1 MVSFTWRENP
11 RTTNDETKVK
21 IQNAF
26 YDVLKGISRV
36 DDFASAIDSSLQSI
50 TEGTKEELVD
60 FFQNAIDEKMKDT
73 TIEKAFR
80 DAGILKIYQDLSKG
94 SARSQDMGYIK
105 QIMKKFNQS
114 LKDLESSSSL
124 QRQIELRSKDV
135 KPDSIDLMDSRLGK
149 YKSFKLKDA
158 LLKFTTEKGALGKRI
173 PNKDTVFVSSKNMKT
188 AEDLIR
194 FQRLDPNKEGE
205 EMIRLTNAII
215 FKTTKGFLTWQE
227 LTKKNLLLEEGVF
240 SSTKKSNRKDKKEI
254 NNLILKELDIESNVY
269 KNRKELE
276 EKFQSGNKEEKNRAL
291 TELVFNVIRENE
303 LIIREYLT
311 PILNNP
317 YLISEIIL
325 KITPSL
331 KKPTLSILELTNTDM
346 TIIFKY
352 LTSGKLTDSDLKDI
366 TKEKFIQPLFE
377 RVEKENR
384 TIMEPIKELPE
395 DRRKEF
401 LEENF
406 GKNEFV
412 DRVLAKVESSSPKN
426 IDRMK
431 DDFRIIINELKKE
444 GKPVKLQVY
453 GKGFSIEEPVKA
465 GFKASEAKGIK
476 ESDILSNLTV
486 DITIEF
492 KHEKILRIEPTTLK
506 SEDANKVEAF
516 MDKLADIVDE
526 LEDLR

>member
-1 MVSFTWRENP
+1 MVEFKYRGNFKKFSADTKNTIQEDFYNALTKGLDVDVFLSYIEEAF
-11 RTTNDETKVK
+11 RT
-21 IQNAF
+21 
-26 YDVLKGISRV
+26 LK
-36 DDFASAIDSSLQSI
+36 D
-50 TEGTKEELVD
+50 GTKEELGN
-60 FFQNAIDEKMKDT
+60 FIQNAIEEKMKDT

-80 DAGILKIYQDLSKG
+80 DSGILKIYQDLSKG

-105 QIMKKFNQS
+105 QIMKKFDQS

-135 KPDSIDLMDSRLGK
+135 KPDSIDLMSSNFEGDR
-149 YKSFKLKDA
+149 LKDV
-158 LLKFTTEKGALGKRI
+158 LLQFSTEKGESGQGL
-173 PNKDTVFVSSKNMKT
+173 PFVSTKNMKT

-205 EMIRLTNAII
+205 EMIRLKDAII
-215 FKTTKGFLTWQE
+215 FKTTQGFSTWQE

-254 NNLILKELDIESNVY
+254 DNLILKELDIESNVY

-276 EKFQSGNKEEKNRAL
+276 EKFQSGDKEEKNRAL
-291 TELVFNVIRENE
+291 TELVFNVVRENE

-311 PILNNP
+311 PVLNNP
-317 YLISEIIL
+317 YLISEITL

-331 KKPTLSILELTNTDM
+331 KKPTLSILKLTNTDM
-346 TIIFKY
+346 IIIFKY
-352 LTSGKLTDSDLKDI
+352 LTSGKLTNSDLKDI

-377 RVEKENR
+377 RVDK
-384 TIMEPIKELPE
+384 TMQPIRELPE
-395 DRRKEF
+395 DKRKKF

-412 DRVLAKVESSSPKN
+412 DRVLAKVESNPPKN

-444 GKPVKLQVY
+444 GKPVKLKVY

-465 GFKASEAKGIK
+465 GFKRSEERGIK

>member
-36 DDFASAIDSSLQSI
+36 DDFASAIDSSLQSV
-50 TEGTKEELVD
+50 TEGTKEELLD
-60 FFQNAIDEKMKDT
+60 FIQNAIDEKMEET

-80 DAGILKIYQDLSKG
+80 DSGILKIYQDLSKG
-94 SARSQDMGYIK
+94 SAKSQDMGYIK

-114 LKDLESSSSL
+114 LKDLENSSSL

-135 KPDSIDLMDSRLGK
+135 KPDSIDLMSSNFEGDR
-149 YKSFKLKDA
+149 LKDI
-158 LLKFTTEKGALGKRI
+158 LLQFSTEKGESGQGL
-173 PNKDTVFVSSKNMKT
+173 PFVSTKNMKT

-205 EMIRLTNAII
+205 EMIRLRNAIV
-215 FKTTKGFLTWQE
+215 FKTKKDFIDWQE

-254 NNLILKELDIESNVY
+254 DNLILKELDIESNVY

-276 EKFQSGNKEEKNRAL
+276 EKFQSGDKEEKNRAL

-317 YLISEIIL
+317 YLISEITL

-352 LTSGKLTDSDLKDI
+352 LTSGKLTDTDLKDI

-377 RVEKENR
+377 RVEKGNR

-395 DRRKEF
+395 DRRQEF

-412 DRVLAKVESSSPKN
+412 DRVLAKVESSPPKN

-431 DDFRIIINELKKE
+431 DDFRIIINELKRE

>member
-11 RTTNDETKVK
+11 RITNDETKIK

-26 YDVLKGISRV
+26 YDVLKGVSRV
-36 DDFASAIDSSLQSI
+36 DDFTSAIDDSLQSI

-60 FFQNAIDEKMKDT
+60 FFQNAIDEKMEDT
-73 TIEKAFR
+73 TIKKAFR
-80 DAGILKIYQDLSKG
+80 DAEILKIYQDLSKG
-94 SARSQDMGYIK
+94 SAKSQDMGYIK
-105 QIMKKFNQS
+105 RIMKNFDKS

-135 KPDSIDLMDSRLGK
+135 KPDSIDLMDSK
-149 YKSFKLKDA
+149 FKNVRLKDA
-158 LLKFTTEKGALGKRI
+158 LLEFTTEKGALGKRP
-173 PNKDTVFVSSKNMKT
+173 PNRDTVFVSSKNMKT

-194 FQRLDPNKEGE
+194 FQKLDPNKQGE
-205 EMIRLTNAII
+205 NMIRLTNAII
-215 FKTTKGFLTWQE
+215 FKTTQGFLTWQE
-227 LTKKNLLLEEGVF
+227 ITKKNLLLEEGAF
-240 SSTKKSNRKDKKEI
+240 SSSRKSNRKDKKEI
-254 NNLILKELDIESNVY
+254 DNLILKQLDIESDVF
-269 KNRKELE
+269 KDRKELA
-276 EKFQSGNKEEKNRAL
+276 EKFLSGENKEEKNRIL

-311 PILNNP
+311 PVLDNP
-317 YLISEIIL
+317 YLISEITL

-331 KKPTLSILELTNTDM
+331 KKPTLSILQLTNTDM
-346 TIIFKY
+346 KIIFKY
-352 LTSGKLTDSDLKDI
+352 LTSGKLTDGDLKDI

-377 RVEKENR
+377 RVNEK
-384 TIMEPIKELPE
+384 MQPIRELPE
-395 DRRKEF
+395 DERKKF

-412 DRVLAKVESSSPKN
+412 DRVLAKVESSPPKN

-465 GFKASEAKGIK
+465 GFKGSEERGIK

-506 SEDANKVEAF
+506 SEDSNKVEAF

>member
-1 MVSFTWRENP
+1 MVSFVWRENP
-11 RTTNDETKVK
+11 RTINNETKIK

-26 YDVLKGISRV
+26 YDVLKGISKV
-36 DDFASAIDSSLQSI
+36 DDFTSAIGDSLQNI

-60 FFQNAIDEKMKDT
+60 FFQNAIDEKMKET

-80 DAGILKIYQDLSKG
+80 DSGILKIYQDLSKG
-94 SARSQDMGYIK
+94 SAKSQDMGYIK

-114 LKDLESSSSL
+114 LKELESSPSL

-135 KPDSIDLMDSRLGK
+135 KPDSIDLMGSK
-149 YKSFKLKDA
+149 FKNVRLKDA
-158 LLKFTTEKGALGKRI
+158 LLEFTTEKGALGKRP
-173 PNKDTVFVSSKNMKT
+173 PNRDTVFVSSKNMKT

-194 FQRLDPNKEGE
+194 FQKLDPNKQGE
-205 EMIRLTNAII
+205 NMIRLTNAII
-215 FKTTKGFLTWQE
+215 FKTTQGFLTWQE
-227 LTKKNLLLEEGVF
+227 ITKKNLLLEEGVF
-240 SSTKKSNRKDKKEI
+240 SSSRKSNRKDKKEI
-254 NNLILKELDIESNVY
+254 DNLILKQLDIESNVY

-276 EKFQSGNKEEKNRAL
+276 EKFQSGDKEEKNRAL

-317 YLISEIIL
+317 YLISEITL

-331 KKPTLSILELTNTDM
+331 KKPTKKLLELTLSE
-346 TIIFKY
+346 IKLLFKY
-352 LTSGKLTDSDLKDI
+352 LTSKQVTDSELKEFE
-366 TKEKFIQPLFE
+366 TEKFINPLFE
-377 RVEKENR
+377 TVDEK
-384 TIMEPIKELPE
+384 IEPIKKLPE
-395 DRRKEF
+395 NRRKEF
-401 LEENF
+401 LEESF

-412 DRVLAKVESSSPKN
+412 DRIMAKIESKPFES
-426 IDRMK
+426 IRDMK
-431 DDFRIIINELKKE
+431 VKLEIIIKELERE

-453 GKGFSIEEPVKA
+453 GKGFSIEEPIKE
-465 GFKASEAKGIK
+465 GFKASEVKGIK

-506 SEDANKVEAF
+506 SEDSNKVEAF

>member
-1 MVSFTWRENP
+1 MISFMWRERRRELNP
-11 RTTNDETKVK
+11 ETKV
-21 IQNAF
+21 IFQNAF

-36 DDFASAIDSSLQSI
+36 DNFTSAIDDSLQTI
-50 TEGTKEELVD
+50 EEGTKEELIN
-60 FFQNAIDEKMKDT
+60 FIQNAIDEKMENT

-80 DAGILKIYQDLSKG
+80 DSGILEIYQDLSKG
-94 SARSQDMGYIK
+94 SEKSQDMGYIK
-105 QIMKKFNQS
+105 QIMKKFDQS

-135 KPDSIDLMDSRLGK
+135 KPDSIDLVDSK
-149 YKSFKLKDA
+149 FKNVRLKDA
-158 LLKFTTEKGALGKRI
+158 LLEFTTEKGALGKRP
-173 PNKDTVFVSSKNMKT
+173 PNRDTVFVSSRNMNT

-194 FQRLDPNKEGE
+194 FQRLEEGE
-205 EMIRLTNAII
+205 EMIRLKNAIV
-215 FKTTKGFLTWQE
+215 FKTTQGFSTWQE

-254 NNLILKELDIESNVY
+254 DNLILKELDIESNAY
-269 KNRKELE
+269 KNREELE
-276 EKFQSGNKEEKNRAL
+276 EKFLSGDKEEKNRAL
-291 TELVFNVIRENE
+291 TELVFNIIRENE

-317 YLISEIIL
+317 YLISEITL

-331 KKPTLSILELTNTDM
+331 KKPTKKLLELTLPE
-346 TIIFKY
+346 IKLLFKY
-352 LTSGKLTDSDLKDI
+352 LTSKQVTNSELKEFK
-366 TKEKFIQPLFE
+366 TEKFIQPLFE
-377 RVEKENR
+377 TVDKKIEA
-384 TIMEPIKELPE
+384 IKILPE
-395 DRRKEF
+395 NRRKEF
-401 LEENF
+401 LEETF

-412 DRVLAKVESSSPKN
+412 DRIMAKIESKPFES
-426 IDRMK
+426 IRDMK
-431 DDFRIIINELKKE
+431 EKLEIIIKELERE

-453 GKGFSIEEPVKA
+453 GKGFSIEEPIKE
-465 GFKASEAKGIK
+465 GFMGSETKGIK

>member
-1 MVSFTWRENP
+1 MVSFLWRENP
-11 RTTNDETKVK
+11 RTINNETKVK

-36 DDFASAIDSSLQSI
+36 DDFALAIDSSLQSV
-50 TEGTKEELVD
+50 TEGTKEELAD
-60 FFQNAIDEKMKDT
+60 FIQNAIDEKMEET

-80 DAGILKIYQDLSKG
+80 DSGILKIYQDLSKG
-94 SARSQDMGYIK
+94 SAKSQDMGYIK
-105 QIMKKFNQS
+105 QIMKKFDQS
-114 LKDLESSSSL
+114 LKDLESNPSL
-124 QRQIELRSKDV
+124 QRQIELRSKDA
-135 KPDSIDLMDSRLGK
+135 KPDSIDLMSSKFEGDR
-149 YKSFKLKDA
+149 LKDV
-158 LLKFTTEKGALGKRI
+158 LLQFSTEKGESGQGL
-173 PNKDTVFVSSKNMKT
+173 PFVSTKNMKT

-205 EMIRLTNAII
+205 EMIRLRNAII
-215 FKTTKGFLTWQE
+215 FKTKRDFIDWQE

-254 NNLILKELDIESNVY
+254 DNLILKKLDIESNVY

-311 PILNNP
+311 PILDNP
-317 YLISEIIL
+317 YLISEITL
-325 KITPSL
+325 KITPRL
-331 KKPTLSILELTNTDM
+331 KKPTLSILQLTNTDM
-346 TIIFKY
+346 IIIFKY
-352 LTSGKLTDSDLKDI
+352 LTSGKLTNSDLKEI

-377 RVEKENR
+377 RVKKGNQN
-384 TIMEPIKELPE
+384 IMEPIKELPE
-395 DRRKEF
+395 NRRKEF

-412 DRVLAKVESSSPKN
+412 DRVLAKIESSPPKN

-453 GKGFSIEEPVKA
+453 GKGFSIEEPVKT
-465 GFKASEAKGIK
+465 GFKGSEERGIK

-506 SEDANKVEAF
+506 SEDSNKVEAF

>member
-36 DDFASAIDSSLQSI
+36 DDFTSALDDSLQNI

-60 FFQNAIDEKMKDT
+60 FFQNAIDEKMEET

-80 DAGILKIYQDLSKG
+80 DSGILKIYQDLSKG
-94 SARSQDMGYIK
+94 SVKSQDMGYIK
-105 QIMKKFNQS
+105 QIMKKFDKS
-114 LKDLESSSSL
+114 LKDLESNASL

-135 KPDSIDLMDSRLGK
+135 KPDSIDLIDSK
-149 YKSFKLKDA
+149 FKNVRLKDA
-158 LLKFTTEKGALGKRI
+158 LLEFTTEKGALGKRL
-173 PNKDTVFVSSKNMKT
+173 PNRDTVFVSSKNMKT

-205 EMIRLTNAII
+205 EMIRLKDAII
-215 FKTTKGFLTWQE
+215 FKTTQGFSIWQE

-240 SSTKKSNRKDKKEI
+240 SSSRKSNRKDKKEI
-254 NNLILKELDIESNVY
+254 DNLILKELDIESNVY

-276 EKFQSGNKEEKNRAL
+276 EKFQSGDKEEKNRAL

-311 PILNNP
+311 PVLNNP
-317 YLISEIIL
+317 YLISEITL

-331 KKPTLSILELTNTDM
+331 KKPTLSILQLTNTDM

-377 RVEKENR
+377 RVKKGNR

-412 DRVLAKVESSSPKN
+412 DRVLAKVESSPPKN

-444 GKPVKLQVY
+444 GKPVKLKVY

-465 GFKASEAKGIK
+465 GFKRSEEKGIK
-476 ESDILSNLTV
+476 ESDILPNLTV

-506 SEDANKVEAF
+506 SEDSNKVEAF

>member
-1 MVSFTWRENP
+1 MVSFKWREYD
-11 RTTNDETKVK
+11 RQLNDETKVK

-26 YDVLKGISRV
+26 YDVLKGISKV
-36 DDFASAIDSSLQSI
+36 DSFTSEIDESLQSI
-50 TEGTKEELVD
+50 TEGTKEELIN
-60 FFQNAIDEKMKDT
+60 FIQNAIDEKMEDT

-80 DAGILKIYQDLSKG
+80 DSGILKIYQDLSKG
-94 SARSQDMGYIK
+94 SEKSQDMGYIK
-105 QIMKKFNQS
+105 QIMKKFDQS

-135 KPDSIDLMDSRLGK
+135 KPDSIDLVDSK
-149 YKSFKLKDA
+149 FKNVRLKDA
-158 LLKFTTEKGALGKRI
+158 LLEFTTEKGALGKRP
-173 PNKDTVFVSSKNMKT
+173 PNRDTVFVSSRNMKT

-194 FQRLDPNKEGE
+194 FQRIKEGE
-205 EMIRLTNAII
+205 EMIRLKNAIV
-215 FKTTKGFLTWQE
+215 FKTTQGFSTWQE

-254 NNLILKELDIESNVY
+254 DNLILKELDIESSVY

-276 EKFQSGNKEEKNRAL
+276 EKFQSGDKEEKNRAL

-311 PILNNP
+311 PVLNNP
-317 YLISEIIL
+317 YLISEITL

-331 KKPTLSILELTNTDM
+331 KKPTLSVLELTNTDM

-352 LTSGKLTDSDLKDI
+352 LTSGKLTNSDLKEI

-377 RVEKENR
+377 TVDEK
-384 TIMEPIKELPE
+384 IEPIKELPE

-412 DRVLAKVESSSPKN
+412 DRVLAKVESSPPKN

-506 SEDANKVEAF
+506 SEDSNKVEAF

>member
-11 RTTNDETKVK
+11 RTTNDETKIK

-26 YDVLKGISRV
+26 YDVLKGVSRV
-36 DDFASAIDSSLQSI
+36 DDFTSAVGDSLQNI

-60 FFQNAIDEKMKDT
+60 FFQNAVDEKMEET

-80 DAGILKIYQDLSKG
+80 DSGILKIYQDLSKG

-105 QIMKKFNQS
+105 QIMKKFDQS
-114 LKDLESSSSL
+114 LKDLESNSSL

-135 KPDSIDLMDSRLGK
+135 KPDSIDLMGSK
-149 YKSFKLKDA
+149 FKNVRLKDA
-158 LLKFTTEKGALGKRI
+158 LLEFTTEKGALGKRP
-173 PNKDTVFVSSKNMKT
+173 PNRDTVFVSSKNMKT

-194 FQRLDPNKEGE
+194 FQKLDPNKQGE
-205 EMIRLTNAII
+205 NMIRLTNAII
-215 FKTTKGFLTWQE
+215 FKTTQGFLTWQE
-227 LTKKNLLLEEGVF
+227 ITKKNLLLEEGVF
-240 SSTKKSNRKDKKEI
+240 SSSRKSNRKDKKEI
-254 NNLILKELDIESNVY
+254 DNLILKQLDIESNIF
-269 KNRKELE
+269 KDRKELA
-276 EKFQSGNKEEKNRAL
+276 EKFLSGEDKEEKNRIL

-317 YLISEIIL
+317 YLISEITL

-331 KKPTLSILELTNTDM
+331 KKPTLSVLELTNTDM

-352 LTSGKLTDSDLKDI
+352 LTSGKLTDTDLKDI
-366 TKEKFIQPLFE
+366 TKEKFVQPLFE
-377 RVEKENR
+377 RVDE
-384 TIMEPIKELPE
+384 TMQPIRELPE
-395 DRRKEF
+395 NKRKKF

-412 DRVLAKVESSSPKN
+412 DRVLAKVESSPPKN

-431 DDFRIIINELKKE
+431 DDFRIIINELKRE
-444 GKPVKLQVY
+444 GKPVKLKIY

-465 GFKASEAKGIK
+465 GFKASQAKGIK

-506 SEDANKVEAF
+506 SEDSNKIEAF
-516 MDKLADIVDE
+516 TDKLADIVDE

>member
-1 MVSFTWRENP
+1 MVSFLWREYP
-11 RTTNDETKVK
+11 TITKDETKVK

-26 YDVLKGISRV
+26 YDVLKGVSKV
-36 DDFASAIDSSLQSI
+36 DNFTSEIDASLNSI
-50 TEGTKEELVD
+50 KEGTKEELIN
-60 FFQNAIDEKMKDT
+60 FIQNAIDEKMEDT
-73 TIEKAFR
+73 TIEKAFH
-80 DAGILKIYQDLSKG
+80 DAGILEIYKGLSKG
-94 SARSQDMGYIK
+94 SEKSQDMGYIK
-105 QIMKKFNQS
+105 RIMKNFDKS

-135 KPDSIDLMDSRLGK
+135 KPDSIDLMSSNFGEDR
-149 YKSFKLKDA
+149 LKDV
-158 LLKFTTEKGALGKRI
+158 LLQFSTEKGESGQGL
-173 PNKDTVFVSSKNMKT
+173 PFVSTKNMKT

-205 EMIRLTNAII
+205 EMIRLKNAII
-215 FKTTKGFLTWQE
+215 FKTKKDFIDWQE

-240 SSTKKSNRKDKKEI
+240 SSSRKSNRKDKKEI
-254 NNLILKELDIESNVY
+254 DNLILKELDIESNVY

-331 KKPTLSILELTNTDM
+331 KKPTLSVLELTNTDM

-352 LTSGKLTDSDLKDI
+352 LTSGKLTNSDLKDV

-377 RVEKENR
+377 SVDGK
-384 TIMEPIKELPE
+384 MQPIRELPE
-395 DRRKEF
+395 NKREEF

-412 DRVLAKVESSSPKN
+412 DRVLAKVESSPPKN

-465 GFKASEAKGIK
+465 GFKRSEEKGIK

-506 SEDANKVEAF
+506 SEDSNKVEAF

>member
-11 RTTNDETKVK
+11 RITNDETKIK

-26 YDVLKGISRV
+26 YDVLKGVSRV
-36 DDFASAIDSSLQSI
+36 DDFTSAIDDSLQSI

-60 FFQNAIDEKMKDT
+60 FFQNALDEKMKDT
-73 TIEKAFR
+73 TIKKAFR
-80 DAGILKIYQDLSKG
+80 DAEILKIYQDLSKG
-94 SARSQDMGYIK
+94 SAKSQDMGYIK
-105 QIMKKFNQS
+105 RIMEKFDKS

-135 KPDSIDLMDSRLGK
+135 KPDSIDLMSSNFGGDR
-149 YKSFKLKDA
+149 LKDV
-158 LLKFTTEKGALGKRI
+158 LLQFSTEKGESGQGF
-173 PNKDTVFVSSKNMKT
+173 PFVSTKNMKT

-205 EMIRLTNAII
+205 EMIRLKNAII
-215 FKTTKGFLTWQE
+215 FKTKKDFIDWQE

-254 NNLILKELDIESNVY
+254 DNLILKELDIESNVY

-317 YLISEIIL
+317 YLISEITL

-331 KKPTLSILELTNTDM
+331 KKPTKKLLELTLPE
-346 TIIFKY
+346 IKLLFKY
-352 LTSGKLTDSDLKDI
+352 LTSKQVTDSELKEFK
-366 TKEKFIQPLFE
+366 TEKFIHPLFE
-377 RVEKENR
+377 TVDEK
-384 TIMEPIKELPE
+384 IEPIKKLPE

-401 LEENF
+401 LEKTF

-412 DRVLAKVESSSPKN
+412 DRIMAKIESKPFES
-426 IDRMK
+426 IRDMK
-431 DDFRIIINELKKE
+431 EKLEIIIKELERE

-465 GFKASEAKGIK
+465 GFKASEVKGIK
-476 ESDILSNLTV
+476 ESNILSNLTV

-506 SEDANKVEAF
+506 SEDSNKVEAF